1 MANPAKYPMAE
12 NHETYQWAAAI
23 EQHLNQFFSGQLHP
37 HVKSQVGRGL
47 ASDICEWQIFLGKI
61 FWGRY
66 FGEDI

>member
-37 HVKSQVGRGL
+37 HVKSQVRGVCGF
-47 ASDICEWQIFLGKI
+47 D
-61 FWGRY
+61 RY
-66 FGEDI
+66 LWW